1 MPYIITDQPT
11 HKPQAIGTDRD
22 FAVGP
27 LHDSAGAVPTFTGS
41 ETLPWNIWRGD
52 GGPAVVSGFASWI
65 DPVAGTV
72 KISIT
77 AADTANLLPGLYAID
92 LSVVSGGQTLGAL
105 PPDSFIEFADAAT
118 ATQPTPGRLLS
129 LVEAKASLDA
139 TTGSRGDLG
148 FLLDAASR
156 SIERYLGYAVTFGTY
171 EEFQRP
177 ENTRILRLSKAAPVT
192 AISTLEYGKAGS
204 RTPITNYQIL
214 GDGSSGEVELY
225 QSFSQGFRYPDR
237 PYAGDAR
244 YGEVHAIYTG
254 GFAIGAV
261 PSDLKQAAL
270 LTAKAMTD
278 VIKIGAMKSE
288 RLGEYG
294 YTLADMPAGIPSAA
308 IALLSPWRRRRFA

>member
-1 MPYIITDQPT
+1 MATILG
-11 HKPQAIGTDRD
+11 PQSIGTDL
-22 FAVGP
+22 AYLIGP
-27 LHDSAGAVPTFTGS
+27 LKDSSGNVPPFTGA
-41 ETLPWNIWRGD
+41 ETLPWEIWRED
-52 GGPAVVSGFASWI
+52 GGPALVTGFAAWA
-65 DPVAGTV
+65 DATAGTV
-72 KISIT
+72 TLTI
-77 AADTANLLPGLYAID
+77 AASDIANLSPGFYGVD
-92 LSVVSGGQTLGAL
+92 LHVLSGGQVLDAL
-105 PPDSFIEFADAAT
+105 PPEDVLLRLADSPDAAP
-118 ATQPTPGRLLS
+118 PTPGRLLS
-129 LVEAKASLDA
+129 LVEAKGSLDA

-177 ENTRILRLSKAAPVT
+177 ENTRILRLTKAAPVT
-192 AISTLEYGKAGS
+192 AITTLEYGKAGS

-237 PYAGDAR
+237 SYAGDAR

-278 VIKIGAMKSE
+278 VIKVGAMKSE